1 MRRETWRAAAVILA
15 ASLVLQPTAALSA
28 ERGNTKGRWE
38 KEGKSWSY
46 RNEKGEKLRGWVFT
60 DNAWHYL
67 DPESGKL
74 CSGWQKTPDGSWYFF
89 NTAHDGRFGQM
100 LSGWQWIEGYCYYF
114 HPAGEKSGALQLSGK
129 TEDGYELDGQGRWAE
144 GGIAKYEEG
153 RGLRRTEASD
163 PAENSASPASFEGR
177 KSAVRGTRGGSGG
190 GSGSSGRSSK
200 REEKTEKEQ
209 IGESGKG
216 SAEPES
222 KGQSAAEPGSPLPEG
237 KKEES
242 AKPEAKKSGSAEPEM
257 SHSGGTEPE
266 MKKSGSAG
274 AEAEKLGRAEPESK
288 GQSSAGSEN
297 PLPEGK
303 KAC

>member
-153 RGLRRTEASD
+153 RGLRKTEASD

-177 KSAVRGTRGGSGG
+177 KSAGRGTRGGSGG
-190 GSGSSGRSSK
+190 GSGSS
-200 REEKTEKEQ
+200 
-209 IGESGKG
+209 
-216 SAEPES
+216 
-222 KGQSAAEPGSPLPEG
+222 AALPKG
-237 KKEES
+237 KKRRRRNRSER
-242 AKPEAKKSGSAEPEM
+242 AGREARSPSRR
-257 SHSGGTEPE
+257 
-266 MKKSGSAG
+266 
-274 AEAEKLGRAEPESK
+274 GRALRSREARCPK
-288 GQSSAGSEN
+288 GRKRRAQSLRRRSREAQSR
-297 PLPEGK
+297 K
-303 KAC
+303 